1 MLIPTIIMAVLAVI
15 LSTIAYK
22 RGKGELIIGLK
33 SARDMLIQIAPL
45 LVFAF
50 IVAGMIQV
58 LIPTETISKYVGSES
73 GFSGILIGAI
83 IGGLM
88 PGGPFISLPIA
99 AGLLVAGAGVGTM
112 VAFMTGWS
120 IWAVSRLPIEVG
132 IMGWRFTAI
141 RLASSFLFPV
151 IAGVLANLIF
161 VDVVIFD

>member
-1 MLIPTIIMAVLAVI
+1 MLVPTIIMAVLAVI
-15 LSTIAYK
+15 LSAIAYK
-22 RGKGELIIGLK
+22 RGKGEHIVGLK
-33 SARDMLIQIAPL
+33 SARDILVQIAPL

-73 GFSGILIGAI
+73 GFSGIFIGAV

-99 AGLLVAGAGVGTM
+99 AGLLVAGAGIGTM

-120 IWAVSRLPIEVG
+120 VWAVSRLPIEVG

-151 IAGVLANLIF
+151 IAGLLANLF
-161 VDVVIFD
+161 FGDVVIFD

>member
-1 MLIPTIIMAVLAVI
+1 MAVLAII
-15 LSTIAYK
+15 LSAIAYK
-22 RGKGELIIGLK
+22 RGKGEFIIGFK

-151 IAGVLANLIF
+151 IAGLLANLIF

>member
-1 MLIPTIIMAVLAVI
+1 MLIPTITMAVLAVI
-15 LSTIAYK
+15 LSAIAHK

-120 IWAVSRLPIEVG
+120 IWAISRLPIEVG

-151 IAGVLANLIF
+151 IAGLIANLIF

>member
-1 MLIPTIIMAVLAVI
+1 MAVLAVI
-15 LSTIAYK
+15 LSAIAHK
-22 RGKGELIIGLK
+22 SGKGELIIGLK

-120 IWAVSRLPIEVG
+120 IWAISRLPIEVG

-151 IAGVLANLIF
+151 IAGLIANLIF